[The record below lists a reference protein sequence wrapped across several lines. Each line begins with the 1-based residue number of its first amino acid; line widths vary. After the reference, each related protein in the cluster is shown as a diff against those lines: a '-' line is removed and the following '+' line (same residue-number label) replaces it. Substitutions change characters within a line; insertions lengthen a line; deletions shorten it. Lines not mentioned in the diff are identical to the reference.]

1 LQLDRVVSRMVPLL
15 RRTLGEHI
23 EIQTDLAP
31 CPQSALTD
39 RALLESALLNL
50 AVNAGDAMPRGGAL
64 TLTTG
69 ARAAAPGEQ
78 PLPIG

>member
-1 LQLDRVVSRMVPLL
+1 VPLL

-64 TLTTG
+64 TRSPPVHG
-69 ARAAAPGEQ
+69 PPHRASSPYRSASPWCS
-78 PLPIG
+78 